1 MRPRFIR
8 RLQQFKPDVIH
19 FVDPIWL
26 GAQMLPVVQK
36 WLPLVPCVSSYHTN
50 LPTYATLFGMPWL
63 EETMWKL
70 TRNLH
75 DRCDMVFCP
84 SESTRRMLRGKGF
97 TNVEIWSRGVDTTLF
112 TVRRSGVQDSD
123 QCADGVPNSPLPA
136 TTTSAAAGD
145 ARPSP
150 SRLNRSCR
158 PPRRSIWH

>member
-1 MRPRFIR
+1 MQTQYAGHSIVGTFGLPLVVYPGLKLNFMRPRFIR

-50 LPTYATLFGMPWL
+50 LPTYAVLFGVSWL

-70 TRNLH
+70 SRSLH

-84 SESTRRMLRGKGF
+84 SESTRRMLQGKGF
-97 TNVEIWSRGVDTTLF
+97 KNVEIWSRGVDTSIF
-112 TVRRSGVQDSD
+112 TV
-123 QCADGVPNSPLPA
+123 
-136 TTTSAAAGD
+136 
-145 ARPSP
+145 
-150 SRLNRSCR
+150 SCVCDWGR
-158 PPRRSIWH
+158 VENYKENKRVL

>member
-50 LPTYATLFGMPWL
+50 LPTYATLFGLPWL

-70 TRNLH
+70 TRSLH

-84 SESTRRMLRGKGF
+84 SESTRRMLQGKGF
-97 TNVEIWSRGVDTTLF
+97 SNVEIWSRGVDTSIF
-112 TVRRSGVQDSD
+112 TVSPSPRDTHD
-123 QCADGVPNSPLPA
+123 SPLKLTFLRA
-136 TTTSAAAGD
+136 SLAAK
-145 ARPSP
+145 RTRRQSP
-150 SRLNRSCR
+150 EQLGLHSQAF
-158 PPRRSIWH
+158 